1 MGWTQ
6 TTIWNNIFKY
16 SYPISFIGS
25 MAYCIMAIMQVDL
38 FTIIANRNIVIA
50 VNVFVGLC
58 GFFSFTAWYSTDLSW
73 IDDITKNTIDLNTVE
88 TKAAI
93 IKSN

>member
-6 TTIWNNIFKY
+6 STIWNNIFKY
-16 SYPISFIGS
+16 AYPIAFLGS
-25 MAYCIMAIMQVDL
+25 MAYCVMTIMQVDL

-50 VNVFVGLC
+50 LNVFVGLC
-58 GFFSFTAWYSTDLSW
+58 GFFSFAAWYSTDLSW
-73 IDDITKNTIDLNTVE
+73 IDGITKGTIDLDTVQ

-93 IKSN
+93 VKSN

>member
-6 TTIWNNIFKY
+6 SNLWNNIFKY
-16 SYPISFIGS
+16 AYPIAFLGS
-25 MAYCIMAIMQVDL
+25 MAYCVMTIMQVDL

-50 VNVFVGLC
+50 LNVFVGLC
-58 GFFSFTAWYSTDLSW
+58 GFFSFAAWYSTDLSW
-73 IDDITKNTIDLNTVE
+73 IDGITKGTIDLDTVQ

-93 IKSN
+93 VKSN